1 MLYMERVKG
10 KKIKELHMDAYV
22 NEPYMLLARIVDKNI
37 SHCTQNN
44 RVVLRKKDDTVIM
57 NIPLDEIV
65 VHTVKEF
72 GNTHYQVLF
81 DLDKI
86 QYKVFASF

>member
-44 RVVLRKKDDTVIM
+44 VSL
-57 NIPLDEIV
+57 P
-65 VHTVKEF
+65 
-72 GNTHYQVLF
+72 
-81 DLDKI
+81 
-86 QYKVFASF
+86 